1 MSLSRVFQQDNHKM
15 VQASGN
21 YDNATSSESRM
32 GGPSGP
38 AIRLDGVRI
47 LLVDDSPD
55 NLLLFSRVL
64 KSAGALVT
72 MAGNGSEAVGLQSQS
87 PYDVIIMD
95 IRMPVLD
102 GYQASRAIRAQGYGG
117 PIIALT
123 AHATP
128 GEQERC
134 MASGCSHFRLK
145 PIDRLTLLQAVD
157 GALHS

>member
-1 MSLSRVFQQDNHKM
+1 MIR
-15 VQASGN
+15 ASGN
-21 YDNATSSESRM
+21 FNDTN
-32 GGPSGP
+32 SGEYRP
-38 AIRLDGVRI
+38 GNQPGRSIRLDGVCV

-72 MAGNGSEAVGLQSQS
+72 IANNGSEAISLQNQS
-87 PYDVIIMD
+87 RFDVIIMD

-102 GYQASRAIRAQGYGG
+102 GYQASRAIRAQGYDG

-145 PIDRLTLLQAVD
+145 PIDRQTLLQAVD
-157 GALHS
+157 GAIHPA